1 MSTPSPDKIA
11 TAKRPTAGFQIP
23 VARNI
28 VEFGLIIA
36 WWLCVL
42 WLVSQFETVG
52 IWASL
57 LVILGCWVK
66 SVFFGT
72 ENMNQLY
79 DAARSDLSHHRF
91 LLLMAINMIQM
102 ILSFAFDFHLLYT
115 IDRHSFLGID
125 SQAPFGVALF
135 DFFYLSTLNFSF
147 FGYSEILPQT
157 VVAKIVN
164 LTEIVLAFVTVIFL
178 LSDFVSL
185 KESLR
190 KR

>member
-1 MSTPSPDKIA
+1 MSTPSPDKIPP
-11 TAKRPTAGFQIP
+11 AKRPTAGFQIP

-190 KR
+190 KS

>member
-1 MSTPSPDKIA
+1 MSTPIQESKPA
-11 TAKRPTAGFQIP
+11 AHFQIP
-23 VARNI
+23 IVRNI
-28 VEFGLIIA
+28 VEFGLIIV
-36 WWLCVL
+36 WWLSVL
-42 WLVSQFETVG
+42 WLVSQFEAVG

-57 LVILGCWVK
+57 LVILGCWGK
-66 SVFFGT
+66 SIFFGT
-72 ENMNQLY
+72 ENLNQLY
-79 DAARSDLSHHRF
+79 DASRSDLSHHRF

-102 ILSFAFDFHLLYT
+102 IMSFAFDFHLLYT
-115 IDRHSFLGID
+115 IDKHSFLGVA
-125 SQAPFGVALF
+125 SEASFGVALF

-164 LTEIVLAFVTVIFL
+164 LTEIVLAFITVIFL

-190 KR
+190 RT